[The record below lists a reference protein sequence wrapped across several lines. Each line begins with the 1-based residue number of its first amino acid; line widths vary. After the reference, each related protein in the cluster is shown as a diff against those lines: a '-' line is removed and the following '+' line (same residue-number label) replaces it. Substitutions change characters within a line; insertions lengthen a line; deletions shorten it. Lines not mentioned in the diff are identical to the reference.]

1 MVKYSVIIPVY
12 NEEKSILNTIN
23 KIKKTLKN
31 HPCEIIAVNDASKDN
46 TARILS
52 KIQGIRVVT
61 HPVNKG
67 YGGSLKSGLRA
78 AEGEW
83 IIITDADGTYPIEDI
98 PKLLSY
104 TPKYDMVVGART
116 GREVQ
121 VPLLRRPAKWMLKIV
136 AKAVTG
142 INIPDLNSGLRVFR
156 RDMAMRFWS
165 LFPQGFSFTTTL
177 TIASLA
183 NNYNVKY
190 VPINYFKREGKS
202 SIHPIK
208 DFIGFNLLIFKVA
221 LYFAPLKF
229 FVPTSI
235 ILFLAGVIK
244 GIIDFLSGGRIGIFA
259 ALVVLFS
266 VQIFFFGLLADLVNK
281 RTP

>member
-1 MVKYSVIIPVY
+1 
-12 NEEKSILNTIN
+12 
-23 KIKKTLKN
+23 
-31 HPCEIIAVNDASKDN
+31 
-46 TARILS
+46 
-52 KIQGIRVVT
+52 
-61 HPVNKG
+61 
-67 YGGSLKSGLRA
+67 
-78 AEGEW
+78 
-83 IIITDADGTYPIEDI
+83 
-98 PKLLSY
+98 
-104 TPKYDMVVGART
+104 
-116 GREVQ
+116 
-121 VPLLRRPAKWMLKIV
+121 
-136 AKAVTG
+136 
-142 INIPDLNSGLRVFR
+142 
-156 RDMAMRFWS
+156 MAMRFWS